1 MYEALKKL
9 QVNLKNYPWEH
20 YPSYKIDKHEAMD
33 LLQEL
38 EKLDRKEKW
47 DIRRADQE
55 ITEHF
60 NPGEI
65 D

>member
-1 MYEALKKL
+1 MNALKKL
-9 QVNLKNYPWEH
+9 QVNLKNYPWKH
-20 YPSYKIDKHEAMD
+20 YPSYKIDKHEAME

-38 EKLDRKEKW
+38 EKLDM
-47 DIRRADQE
+47 RRLDQE
-55 ITEHF
+55 IVEHL

>member
-38 EKLDRKEKW
+38 EKLDRKE
-47 DIRRADQE
+47 R
-55 ITEHF
+55 
-60 NPGEI
+60 
-65 D
+65 